1 MTIYQASPPPIPEDP
16 ESTGRIPSVR
26 RRRRAYWAM
35 LVLVGVVLLGT
46 VVIVEVYT
54 DAGFSPD
61 GTNPKSEVSKGVPD
75 RVKDGGPVIDMRGA
89 GGPQSHKMPKK
100 TIALTFDDGPDPK
113 WTPKILDVLS
123 KHHAPATFFVVG
135 TQVARNPE
143 LTERIVREGHEI
155 GGHTFT
161 HPDLGQL
168 PDWRRDLENSQ
179 TQLAIAAATGRSTV
193 MMRPPYSSFPD
204 ALTDTDYITVQE
216 VGQDGYLTVL
226 DDMDSEDWQRPGVNQ
241 IVSNATPKDD
251 NGEVILFHD
260 AGGDRQESVD
270 ALERVIPQLQ
280 ARGFTFTTVGRAMN
294 IDVNPQASGAD
305 VWRGRALTWTVRGAD
320 GVLKLLWFLM
330 ITAGGLIAVR
340 TVILF
345 LFAWSHARQR
355 RRTPW
360 GPMVTDPVTIVVP
373 AYNEE
378 KNIGAAV
385 TSLARSRHV
394 GGVEVLVID
403 DGSTDNTAEIIKNL
417 RLPNVR
423 LVQVPNSGKANALNT
438 GVAFSRTELIIM
450 VDADTVVEPDSV
462 HRLVQPFADATV
474 GAVAGNVKVAN
485 RHGLLGKWQ
494 HIEYVIGFNLDRRL
508 YDTMNCIPTIPG
520 ALGGFRRTALTQ
532 AGGLSEDTLAEDTDL
547 TMAIHRAGWRVVYE
561 ESARA
566 YTEAPASISQLWR
579 QRYRWSYGTMQA
591 MWKHRHAARG
601 NTRFGRVGLPVIA
614 LFSVALPLLA
624 PLIDLMAVYG
634 FFFLDRTV
642 TLIGWG
648 AMMIV
653 QVITAVLAFRLD
665 RERLRPLWTLPLQ
678 QVVYR
683 QVMYLVLLHS
693 AFTAITGRR
702 LHWQRMH
709 RTGGLASAPGRIAR
723 DVAG

>member
-1 MTIYQASPPPIPEDP
+1 MTIYRATPPPLPDDP
-16 ESTGRIPSVR
+16 EATGRIPAVR

-35 LVLVGVVLLGT
+35 LAVIGVVLLGT

-61 GTNPKSEVSKGVPD
+61 GTTPRSEVDNAVPD
-75 RVKDGGPVIDMRGA
+75 KVKDGGPVIDMRA
-89 GGPQSHKMPKK
+89 GEPQSYRMPKN

-123 KHHAPATFFVVG
+123 KYHAPATFFVVG
-135 TQVARNPE
+135 TQVTRNPE

-155 GGHTFT
+155 GAHTFT
-161 HPDLGQL
+161 HPDLARL
-168 PDWRRDLENSQ
+168 PEWRRDLENSQ
-179 TQLAIAAATGRSTV
+179 TQLSIAYATGRSTL

-204 ALTDTDYITVQE
+204 ALTDDDYTTVQQ
-216 VGQDGYLTVL
+216 VGQEGYLTVL
-226 DDMDSEDWQRPGVNQ
+226 DDMDSEDWQRPGVDQ
-241 IVSNATPKDD
+241 IVKNATPKDD
-251 NGEVILFHD
+251 NGEIILFHD

-270 ALERVIPQLQ
+270 ALDKLIPQLQ
-280 ARGFTFTTVGRAMN
+280 ARGFRFTTVGGAM
-294 IDVNPQASGAD
+294 DFETNPQASTAD
-305 VWRGRALTWTVRGAD
+305 VWRGRALAYTVRGAD
-320 GVLKLLWFLM
+320 DVLKLLWFLM
-330 ITAGGLIAVR
+330 ITAGGLIVVR
-340 TVILF
+340 TLILF
-345 LFAWSHARQR
+345 LFAWAHARQR
-355 RRTPW
+355 RRMSW
-360 GPMVTDPVTIVVP
+360 GSMNDPVTVVVP

-394 GGVEVLVID
+394 GGVEVLVVD
-403 DGSTDNTAEIIKNL
+403 DGSTDKTAHIIKNL
-417 RLPNVR
+417 KLPNVR
-423 LVQVPNSGKANALNT
+423 LIQVPNSGKANALNT
-438 GVAFSRTELIIM
+438 GVAFSRAGLIVM
-450 VDADTVVEPDSV
+450 VDADTVVEPDSI
-462 HRLVQPFADATV
+462 HRLIQPFADETV

-485 RHGLLGKWQ
+485 RQGLIGKWQ

-520 ALGGFRRTALTQ
+520 ALGGFRRKALTQ

-566 YTEAPASISQLWR
+566 YTEAPASLGQLWK

-591 MWKHRHAARG
+591 MWKHRHAVREK
-601 NTRFGRVGLPVIA
+601 TSFGRGGLPLIA
-614 LFSVALPLLA
+614 LFSVFLPLLA
-624 PLIDLMAVYG
+624 PLIDLMALYG
-634 FFFLDRTV
+634 FFFLDRFV

-648 AMMIV
+648 AMMVV
-653 QVITAVLAFRLD
+653 QVLTAVLAFRLD

-683 QVMYLVLLHS
+683 QVMYVVLLHS
-693 AFTAITGRR
+693 AFTALTGRR
-702 LHWQRMH
+702 LHWQRVH

-723 DVAG
+723 DAAG